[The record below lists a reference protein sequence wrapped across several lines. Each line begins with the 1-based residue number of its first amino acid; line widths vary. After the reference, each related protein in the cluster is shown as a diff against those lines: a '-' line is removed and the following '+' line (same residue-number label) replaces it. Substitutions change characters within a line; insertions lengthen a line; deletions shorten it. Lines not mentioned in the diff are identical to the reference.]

1 MPKNDSLTG
10 ERQGCELIEILK
22 NDKAKP
28 ILVIIG
34 QALLLV
40 IKLKPN
46 VIVDATIGLDT
57 NITQN
62 INSEQQHSKFGLAN
76 LGCTFNNAATFYQF
90 AEIKD

>member
-1 MPKNDSLTG
+1 MIPLQEKDKG
-10 ERQGCELIEILK
+10 ELIEILQ

-28 ILVIIG
+28 ILAITS
-34 QALLLV
+34 QALLLM
-40 IKLKPN
+40 IKLKRN

-90 AEIKD
+90 AVGW